1 MSFSINNKLIL
12 IDSFRF
18 LSSSS
23 DSLVKNSTKD
33 DFRYLSQDFHNNEL
47 DLVKQKGFY
56 PYEYMSSFEKFKEH
70 LPSKKKFY
78 SSFPSKK
85 K

>member
-47 DLVKQKGFY
+47 DLVKQKGSY

-78 SSFPSKK
+78 SSLTSKK

>member
-33 DFRYLSQDFHNNEL
+33 FKYLSQDFHNNEL

-56 PYEYMSSFEKFKEH
+56 PYEYMSSFEKFKEQ

-78 SSFPSKK
+78 SSLTS
-85 K
+85 

>member
-70 LPSKKKFY
+70 LQSKKKFY
-78 SSFPSKK
+78 SSLTSKK